1 MNKNFDTSGIPPKV
15 REILEDLDSRV
26 PAAGVKQAEAVANA
40 AGASPTKAE
49 FDALLASLRTA
60 GILAPSDSQ

>member
-1 MNKNFDTSGIPPKV
+1 MNENFDTSGIPPKV

-40 AGASPTKAE
+40 AGASHTKAE

-60 GILAPSDSQ
+60 RILAPSDSQ

>member
-1 MNKNFDTSGIPPKV
+1 MNENFDTSGIPPKV

-60 GILAPSDSQ
+60 RILAPSDSQ